1 MYNTRYCTFTQLDAR
16 QMFSFFNILIMKTKV
31 LQRLRNIGIAAHID
45 AGKTTLTERILYYS
59 GRIHKIGETH
69 TGNSEMDSTKQ
80 EKDRGITISSAATFT
95 QWNWKEQLF
104 DINIIDTPGHVDFMI
119 EVERALRVLDGMV
132 AVFDSVSGVEPQSE
146 TVWRQ
151 ANRYAVPR
159 IAFVNKMDKM
169 GADFFKV
176 VRQIEEKL
184 GSSSVAIQIPIG
196 GEDNFQGVVD
206 LIQMKAIIWNEE
218 DVDQLQITD
227 IPEHLIETAEH
238 YQGILVETLAEFD
251 DVILEKHLEN
261 PASITE
267 TELINALQ
275 KATIDMEIVPVLM
288 GAAYRNK
295 GVQPLLDAVAAY
307 LPSPL
312 DAAEIKGKHPETD
325 EEINISTATD
335 APFSALVF
343 KILLDKQNRK
353 MTFIRVYSGS
363 LNAGDAILNVRTGK
377 KVRAGHLYQVHS
389 NKHSNI
395 PTIQC
400 GDIAALVGIKDL
412 RTGDTL
418 SALDYPVILE
428 SLFIPE
434 PVISI
439 AIEPK
444 LTKDLDKLGIAL
456 GKLADEDPTFKVMV
470 DQESGQTIIKGMGE
484 LHLDVLIQR
493 LKDDFNVPILSG
505 APQVSYREELGTTI
519 RHRER
524 LKKFT
529 GGPGLFAEIEVEIG
543 PADMNYLQSDA
554 FKLEGKHLQFVNKIT
569 GGVIPRE
576 FIPSVE
582 KGFASMMNN
591 GILAGYPI
599 AHMKVSLIDGKTH
612 ATESKP
618 LAFEI
623 VAKDAFKVV
632 APLASPRLLEPMMEV
647 EVHVPSGNLGS
658 IIGDLNRRR
667 AIIKAQN
674 IQQSHVILTA
684 DVPLSEMFGYVGKL
698 RALSSG
704 RATFS
709 MKFSHYTVV
718 STGIAKR
725 ILENI

>member
-1 MYNTRYCTFTQLDAR
+1 
-16 QMFSFFNILIMKTKV
+16 MKTKV

-59 GRIHKIGETH
+59 GKIHKIGETH

-80 EKDRGITISSAATFT
+80 ERDRGITISSAATFT
-95 QWNWKEQLF
+95 QWNWQEQLF

-176 VRQIEEKL
+176 VNQIKDRL
-184 GSSSVAIQIPIG
+184 GSRSVAIQVPVG
-196 GEDNFQGVVD
+196 SEDNFQGVID
-206 LIQMKAIIWNEE
+206 LVQMKAILWNLD
-218 DVDQLQITD
+218 DVDKFQVTS
-227 IPEHLIETAEH
+227 IPEDWLETAMH
-238 YQGILVETLAEFD
+238 YQNVLVETLAEFD
-251 DVILEKHLEN
+251 DVILEKHLEA
-261 PASITE
+261 PDTITE
-267 TELINALQ
+267 SDMINAIR
-275 KATIDMEIVPVLM
+275 KATIDMDIVPVLM

-312 DAAEIKGKHPETD
+312 DTSEIIGKHPETE
-325 EEINISTATD
+325 EEINIPTAKD

-363 LNAGDAILNVRTGK
+363 LNAGDSILNVRTGK

-389 NKHSNI
+389 NKQSNI

-400 GDIAALVGIKDL
+400 GDIAALMGIKDL

-418 SALDYPVILE
+418 SALDHPVVLE
-428 SLFIPE
+428 SLFVPE

-456 GKLADEDPTFKVMV
+456 GKLSDEDPTFKVMV

-493 LKDDFNVPILSG
+493 LEDDFNVPIISG
-505 APQVSYREELGTTI
+505 APQVSYREELGTTV

-524 LKKFT
+524 LKKFS

-543 PADMNYLQSDA
+543 PADMDYLQSDA
-554 FKLEGKHLQFVNKIT
+554 FQSEGKRLQFVNEIT

-582 KGFASMMNN
+582 KGFAAMMDS
-591 GILAGYPI
+591 GVLAGYPME
-599 AHMKVSLIDGKTH
+599 HMKVRLIDGKTH

-623 VAKDAFKVV
+623 VAKDAFKVA

-647 EVHVPSGNLGS
+647 EVHVPSVNLGG

-667 AIIKAQN
+667 AIIKAQD

-684 DVPLSEMFGYVGKL
+684 DAPLSEMFGYVGQL

-709 MKFSHYTVV
+709 MKFSHYAEVA
-718 STGIAKR
+718 SRIAEE
-725 ILENI
+725 ILEKA